1 MKYLIYLF
9 LFLALPAFAHPGSD
23 FDENNCHVCV
33 ADCEI
38 WGLSAGQ
45 NHCHLPNG
53 GYTNSAG
60 HEFDSSGGFISA
72 SDKLGAVILLDEMSP
87 EINNPAPA
95 SEAEPVLEQVVNEQN
110 VNIKNNSVETSTP
123 EIIGKKISEWANI
136 FSSSFESGASL
147 NKEEKSPVNII
158 IYLAVGLL
166 VLLGVVFLI
175 KSFKNRK

>member
-1 MKYLIYLF
+1 MKYLIYLC
-9 LFLALPAFAHPGSD
+9 LFLALPTFAHPGSD

-38 WGLSAGQ
+38 WGLSSDQ

-53 GYTNSAG
+53 GYTNSVG
-60 HEFDSSGGFISA
+60 HEFDSFGQFISA
-72 SDKLGAVILLDEMSP
+72 SDKLNIVLPLDEISP
-87 EINNPAPA
+87 EINNPVPDSKADPA
-95 SEAEPVLEQVVNEQN
+95 LEQVVNEQN

-123 EIIGKKISEWANI
+123 EIISQKISEWTNI
-136 FSSSFESGASL
+136 FSSSFESGGSL

-166 VLLGVVFLI
+166 VLLGVIFLI